1 MTLITL
7 YGHRGAKGEAPE
19 NTVTGFLYAKA
30 KGIRA
35 FELDVRLSAD
45 DKLAVLHDATVD
57 RTTNGSGAVSDLTS
71 SELAA
76 LDARSDFADWPEPA
90 GVPILDDILNLDD
103 GELYLIEIK
112 SDAPVRLTRV
122 CELLRATLERYP
134 VRERTVVTSFD
145 PVALEIMGQL
155 DPSQPRGYIGGHG
168 GSDYLAQVMRLG
180 CSQAH
185 FSLQTGSAED
195 VLAAKEAALRVVGR
209 PGNTVQDLDQLV
221 SWGSD
226 AITSDYPS
234 AALAYFSRRGIPV
247 EPAGRSEGSV

>member
-1 MTLITL
+1 MITL

-90 GVPILDDILNLDD
+90 GVPILDDILDLDD

-134 VRERTVVTSFD
+134 VRELSVVT
-145 PVALEIMGQL
+145 
-155 DPSQPRGYIGGHG
+155 
-168 GSDYLAQVMRLG
+168 
-180 CSQAH
+180 
-185 FSLQTGSAED
+185 
-195 VLAAKEAALRVVGR
+195 
-209 PGNTVQDLDQLV
+209 
-221 SWGSD
+221 
-226 AITSDYPS
+226 
-234 AALAYFSRRGIPV
+234 
-247 EPAGRSEGSV
+247 